1 MFVITI
7 LGRIFFYFIIKKY
20 YKNILILNY
29 NNSNYIMSNDVAK
42 LKKKFVKN
50 ILTDNKTLENT
61 AYFNHLLR

>member
-61 AYFNHLLR
+61 AYFNHLLK